1 MHYNKINKVINQ
13 IHNKELIKN
22 RTNQEDKIYLIQKV
36 VKNQKQ
42 KMQKDM
48 EIFIMLIKDN

>member
-13 IHNKELIKN
+13 IHNKESIKKLIK
-22 RTNQEDKIYLIQKV
+22 QEHKIYLIQKV
-36 VKNQKQ
+36 VKNWKQ